1 MSIETERLLRRDEV
15 LRLTGLSKSTLNK
28 MVKAGTFPA
37 PVRIGTRAVAWR
49 ESEVLE
55 WIQTRQKTC

>member
-1 MSIETERLLRRDEV
+1 MSIENERLLRRDEV

>member
-1 MSIETERLLRRDEV
+1 MSIENERLLRRDEV

-28 MVKAGTFPA
+28 MVKEGTFPA
-37 PVRIGTRAVAWR
+37 PVRIGERAVAWR

-55 WIQTRQKTC
+55 WIRTRQKTC